1 MDRLAI
7 SELTTFRWSFEED
20 VARYQAAGI
29 RGIGVWRQ
37 KLADVGEQRGA
48 ALIRDAGLTTVS
60 LQWAGGFTG
69 SDGHSHLES
78 LADARAAIATAA
90 TLQAGCLIIHSGA
103 RGVHTHNHAR
113 RLFRQALKKLLPVAE
128 ERGVKLAVEP
138 MHGDCGGD
146 FTFLNCFDE
155 TLELIAECDSPALG
169 IALDTFHW
177 GHQPLLLEQLPALV
191 PHLALVQLG
200 GARKPPKGEP
210 NRCPLGAGTIPLR
223 EIVQGLVAA
232 GYEGCFEVELM
243 GEDVEMADYGD
254 LLARSRR
261 TFQEWIQGV
270 PRSDVGSQRSEL
282 RDQKS
287 EIRSQKSEL
296 RV

>member
-20 VARYQAAGI
+20 VARYRAAGI
-29 RGIGVWRQ
+29 RSIGIWRQ
-37 KLADVGEQRGA
+37 KLADIGEQRGA
-48 ALIRDAGLTTVS
+48 ALVREAGLTVYS

-69 SDGHSHLES
+69 TDGHSHVES
-78 LADARAAIATAA
+78 LADARLAIATAA
-90 TLQAGCLIIHSGA
+90 ALRADCLIIHSGA

-113 RLFRQALKKLLPVAE
+113 RLFHQALDKLLPVAE

-138 MHGDCGGD
+138 MNGDCGGE

-155 TLELIAECDSPALG
+155 TFELIAKYNSAALG
-169 IALDTFHW
+169 IALDTYHW
-177 GHQPLLLEQLPALV
+177 GHQPFLIERLPQLV

-200 GARKPPKGEP
+200 DARQPPHGEP
-210 NRCPLGAGTIPLR
+210 NRCPLGEGTIPLR
-223 EIVQGLVAA
+223 DIVQGLNAA
-232 GYEGCFEVELM
+232 GYDGYYEVELM
-243 GEDVEMADYGD
+243 GEEIEAIDNYD

-261 TFQEWIQGV
+261 TFSELMQGSNK
-270 PRSDVGSQRSEL
+270 PEFRGQRSEV
-282 RDQKS
+282 
-287 EIRSQKSEL
+287 